1 MAQAPTILFRIKLP
15 FEGTPPA
22 GTSATV
28 YAFAPNGT
36 LLATA
41 RVDGGQASIALPE
54 ASVGTARLVVGP
66 TPRGDTKPFSADYLE
81 RLHPYKP
88 VLKLDTAHTSIEAKP
103 IPEALWKF
111 WLWCLCRIRGH
122 VVKSV
127 NGVDYPV
134 CNARVRICEIE
145 PFWLILKRLPDPDVL
160 SLRDEVLKAVAS
172 PTIPLPPPR
181 PEVVTPPLPPRVRAL
196 AVPEAAPEPSNVPS
210 VLPAPALVALRS
222 DSALAVREALTA
234 NIAIFRPWFC
244 FWPKWW
250 WLFHRCEDIGTV
262 TTDSHG
268 QFDASH
274 WELCGEEIDLYFW
287 VEFELGGVW
296 TTVYHPPVP
305 CNIHWNYPC
314 GSDVTIRITDPRV
327 PACGSDPD
335 LPGKEV
341 ILFSF
346 GNRYSPHQIQGAAAG
361 ASEGVTTDGR
371 PFGGSVEPNVA
382 FGRSALLA
390 AGINHYRWS
399 YRRLTAG
406 DGSTAAVG
414 TWTHINTPVYRHYEI
429 HDPNPPH
436 SPSFP
441 TDLLGPDP
449 AYPGMD
455 LFRIQPLIGPGEG
468 YVIADARADTASAF
482 FLTDQL
488 MPDALNAA
496 GKYELKLE
504 LFRDSTRVN
513 LDDEGIALYLANI
526 DAPFGSQTV
535 TTVSATDAQFGTDE
549 HVVREAGKIVALRAV
564 LHVDNNVCHGNIN
577 DVQVAGGTLGPC
589 GFYTLPSQTA
599 AVTVSFTASHPF
611 NFATFDFDMARG
623 SSGIINALSADALV
637 NAPSANSYTRSGT
650 TFSRTFVAH
659 DLLNMV
665 DSGPQ
670 PGCDRGAF
678 AEYLYVHALAT
689 DGWYILTYLDG
700 PRGGPSEI
708 GLKAF
713 ALAP

>member
-1 MAQAPTILFRIKLP
+1 MAQAPLITFTIKLA
-15 FEGTPPA
+15 FEGAPPA
-22 GTSATV
+22 GTSATL

-36 LLATA
+36 PLGTA
-41 RVDGGQASIALPE
+41 RVEGGQASISLPE
-54 ASVGTARLVVGP
+54 ASVATARLLVGP
-66 TPRGDTKPFSADYLE
+66 TPQADVRHFTADYLE

-88 VLKLDTAHTSIEAKP
+88 VLRLNPAQTSIEVKP
-103 IPEALWKF
+103 IPEALWRF

-122 VVKSV
+122 VVKSI

-145 PFWLILKRLPDPDVL
+145 PFWLILRRLPDADVL

-172 PTIPLPPPR
+172 PTLPLPPPQL
-181 PEVVTPPLPPRVRAL
+181 EVTTPPLPPRLTPLRAQT
-196 AVPEAAPEPSNVPS
+196 VPPPEPANVAS
-210 VLPAPALVALRS
+210 MLPAPALVALRS
-222 DSALAVREALTA
+222 DSANAVRNALTA
-234 NIAIFRPWFC
+234 NIAVFRPWFC
-244 FWPKWW
+244 FWPRWW

-268 QFDASH
+268 RFDASH

-341 ILFSF
+341 VLFSF

-382 FGRSALLA
+382 FGRSALIGS
-390 AGINHYRWS
+390 GITHYRWS
-399 YRRLTAG
+399 YRRLTTG
-406 DGSTAAVG
+406 DGSTPAVG
-414 TWTHINTPVYRHYEI
+414 AWSHINTPVYRHYEI

-449 AYPGMD
+449 AYPGKD
-455 LFRIQPLIGPGEG
+455 LFRIQPLVGPGEG
-468 YVIADARADTASAF
+468 YVVADARADTASAF

-488 MPDALNAA
+488 LPDPINAA
-496 GKYELKLE
+496 GKYELMLE
-504 LFRDSTRVN
+504 LFRNGNAVN
-513 LDDEGIALYLANI
+513 FTDEGIAVSLANI

-535 TTVSATDAQFGTDE
+535 TTIPAAGE
-549 HVVREAGKIVALRAV
+549 HVFLDASNKIVALRAV

-577 DVQVAGGTLGPC
+577 DVQVTGGILGPC
-589 GFYTLPSQTA
+589 GFYTLPSQSA

-637 NAPSANSYTRSGT
+637 NAASANGYTRSGT
-650 TFSRTFVAH
+650 TFSRTYAAH
-659 DLLNMV
+659 DLLNLV
-665 DSGPQ
+665 DTGPQ

-678 AEYLYVHALAT
+678 AEYLYIHALAT